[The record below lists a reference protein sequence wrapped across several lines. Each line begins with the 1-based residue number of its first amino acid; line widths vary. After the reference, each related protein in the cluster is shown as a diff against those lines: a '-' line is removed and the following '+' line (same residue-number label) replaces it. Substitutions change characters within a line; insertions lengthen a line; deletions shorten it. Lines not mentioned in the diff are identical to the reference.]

1 MNFEEI
7 LGSLAPTAAEFGGQ
21 VLLALIL
28 LAIGWMAAGWM
39 GRLTRS
45 AIDRARID
53 ATLGR
58 FLSNLVQWGVILL
71 VVLGC
76 LGIFGVETTSF
87 AAVLG
92 SAGIAI
98 GLAFQGTLSSFAAG
112 MMLLIFRPFKVG
124 DAIRVAGQLG
134 KVYEIGLFTTA
145 IDSFDNLR
153 IVIPN
158 AQVFGATIE
167 NLSYHATRRFD
178 VEVGV
183 SYSADIDR
191 TRELLAEAVAGAEGV
206 LTDPAPAVLLQGLG
220 ASSVDWTVR
229 AWAKSDV
236 FFDVKQ
242 AVTRAVKM
250 KLDAAGVEI
259 PFPQMDV
266 HLSRVDETEA

>member
-1 MNFEEI
+1 
-7 LGSLAPTAAEFGGQ
+7 FGGQ

-58 FLSNLVQWGVILL
+58 FLSNLVQWGVVLL

-134 KVYEIGLFTTA
+134 KVYEIGLFTTSL
-145 IDSFDNLR
+145 DSFDNLR

-178 VEVGV
+178 VDVGV
-183 SYSADIDR
+183 SYSADIDQ
-191 TRELLAEAVAGAEGV
+191 TRELLSEATAGVDGV
-206 LTDPAPAVLLQGLG
+206 LEDPAAAVLLQGLG

-229 AWAKSDV
+229 AWAKADV

-242 AVTRAVKM
+242 AVTRAIKV

-266 HLSRVDETEA
+266 HLSRVDGTDA